1 MKSLVLERSEG
12 IAARLTL
19 VYVSLIITFLMSTS
33 MGNAKI
39 PSDAIVGIWLFDE
52 GTGEVAKDASGNGHD
67 GEMGGSV
74 KWVDGKFDGAL
85 SFPGNPESCVVVP
98 NRPSLVLTT
107 WSITAWVKLE
117 KSEGQWQ
124 VVLNKYGAPGSNY
137 GLQTDDTNVL
147 VVSFTHGARVWSEL
161 HAKTKVA
168 DGKWHHVAGTYD
180 KKAVR
185 AYLDGREDAKLAATD
200 VPNDVDVDV
209 TIGSGFLGSSDFA
222 KGIIDDVG
230 LFKVAL
236 SLDEINDIMKEGV
249 GRVTGISAVSFVG
262 KLATAWG
269 KIKAEN

>member
-1 MKSLVLERSEG
+1 MKS
-12 IAARLTL
+12 IAARLTIL
-19 VYVSLIITFLMSTS
+19 CVSLNIIFLMFTS
-33 MGNAKI
+33 LCNAKI
-39 PSDAIVGIWLFDE
+39 PSNAIVGIWLLDE

-67 GEMGGSV
+67 GEIKGSV

-85 SFPGNPESCVVVP
+85 DFPGNPESCVVIP

-147 VVSFTHGARVWSEL
+147 VASFTHGARVWNEL

-185 AYLDGREDAKLAATD
+185 AYLEGSKIRRKRYLLRETDGLYFR
-200 VPNDVDVDV
+200 
-209 TIGSGFLGSSDFA
+209 GS
-222 KGIIDDVG
+222 
-230 LFKVAL
+230 
-236 SLDEINDIMKEGV
+236 
-249 GRVTGISAVSFVG
+249 
-262 KLATAWG
+262 
-269 KIKAEN
+269 